1 MSKKFVLVDGVSKQY
16 LRGDVAVKALAGV
29 DLEVAKGSIVSIMGP
44 SGSGKSTLLSL
55 LGALDAPTS
64 GSIKIAGE
72 DLSKMGRAELTSYR
86 RHGVGFVFQG
96 FNLIPNLSA
105 LENVELPMEYA
116 GVPSSERKKRSSEL
130 IASVGLEKR
139 GSHRPAHMSGGEQ
152 QRVAIARAL
161 ANDPPL
167 ILADEPTG
175 NLDSKAGSGVME
187 LLKRLAQEKNKTVV
201 VVTHD
206 RKIAGLTD
214 RTLRIEDGRM
224 LR

>member
-1 MSKKFVLVDGVSKQY
+1 MSKWFISLEDVSKHY
-16 LRGDVAVKALAGV
+16 RRGDVQVKALDGAS
-29 DLEVAKGSIVSIMGP
+29 LRIKKGETVSIMGP

-55 LGALDAPTS
+55 LGALDTPDS
-64 GSIKIAGE
+64 GRIEIGGE
-72 DLSKMGRAELTSYR
+72 DLSRMSRGELTSYR
-86 RHGVGFVFQG
+86 RHKLGFVFQS

-116 GVPSSERKKRSSEL
+116 RVPYDGRKKRASEL
-130 IASVGLEKR
+130 LASVGLEKR

-167 ILADEPTG
+167 VLADEPTG
-175 NLDSKAGSGVME
+175 NLDSKSGSGVME
-187 LLKRLAQEKNKTVV
+187 LLNRLARERGRTVV

-206 RKIAGLTD
+206 QKIADLTG
-214 RTLRIEDGRM
+214 RTFRIEDGKIKG
-224 LR
+224 